1 MPRSVPRSVTRGL
14 ALGLLLLA
22 GAATRGPAQ
31 AQPPAPASA
40 PSPPREAER
49 PRIDLRVEPRADSAR
64 GGATGGAT
72 VGATV
77 AVRGVLEAA
86 RFDPLLRAGFPARL
100 YVRNEL
106 WSQGRWV
113 DDLAAEASW
122 EVVVRYDAVDASYE
136 VVRLAGG
143 AVTPLGSY
151 RRFADAR
158 AAMELPYQAALRPRR
173 GRQGYVTVL
182 AELQVLEVSDLDE
195 VRRWLRGEAVPAVRG
210 RRNPGGALLGGVRTL
225 ASRVLGGEVRRLE
238 SRSATTRW

>member
-1 MPRSVPRSVTRGL
+1 MTRSVPRGL

-22 GAATRGPAQ
+22 GAATRGRAQ

-182 AELQVLEVSDLDE
+182 AELQVLEVSDLD
-195 VRRWLRGEAVPAVRG
+195 
-210 RRNPGGALLGGVRTL
+210 
-225 ASRVLGGEVRRLE
+225 
-238 SRSATTRW
+238 

>member
-1 MPRSVPRSVTRGL
+1 VPRSVTRSVPRGL

-22 GAATRGPAQ
+22 GAATRGPVQ

-64 GGATGGAT
+64 GGAT

>member
-1 MPRSVPRSVTRGL
+1 MPRGV

-22 GAATRGPAQ
+22 GAAVRAPAHAQ
-31 AQPPAPASA
+31 APATPAA
-40 PSPPREAER
+40 PPREAER
-49 PRIDLRVEPRADSAR
+49 PRIDLRVEPRADSVR
-64 GGATGGAT
+64 GRAT

-143 AVTPLGSY
+143 VVTPLGSY

-195 VRRWLRGEAVPAVRG
+195 VRRWLSGEAVPAVRG

>member
-1 MPRSVPRSVTRGL
+1 MRRVPRGL

-22 GAATRGPAQ
+22 GAGMRTPAH
-31 AQPPAPASA
+31 AQPPAAPPPPA
-40 PSPPREAER
+40 RETER
-49 PRIDLRVEPRADSAR
+49 PRIDLRVEPRADSVR
-64 GGATGGAT
+64 GRAT

-100 YVRNEL
+100 YVRTEL

-136 VVRLAGG
+136 VVRLDAGV
-143 AVTPLGSY
+143 ATPLGNY
-151 RRFADAR
+151 RRFSDAR
-158 AAMELPYQAALRPRR
+158 AAMELPHQGALRPRR

-195 VRRWLRGEAVPAVRG
+195 VRRWLSGEAVPAVRG

-238 SRSATTRW
+238 SRSGTTRW

>member
-1 MPRSVPRSVTRGL
+1 VRTVTRGVPREL

-22 GAATRGPAQ
+22 GAATRGAAQ
-31 AQPPAPASA
+31 AQPPVPASA
-40 PSPPREAER
+40 PSPPRETER

-64 GGATGGAT
+64 GGAT

-100 YVRNEL
+100 YVRTEL

-143 AVTPLGSY
+143 VVTPLGSY

-158 AAMELPYQAALRPRR
+158 AAMELPYQGALRPRR

-238 SRSATTRW
+238 SRSAPTRW

>member
-1 MPRSVPRSVTRGL
+1 
-14 ALGLLLLA
+14 
-22 GAATRGPAQ
+22 
-31 AQPPAPASA
+31 
-40 PSPPREAER
+40 
-49 PRIDLRVEPRADSAR
+49 
-64 GGATGGAT
+64 
-72 VGATV
+72 
-77 AVRGVLEAA
+77 VLEAA